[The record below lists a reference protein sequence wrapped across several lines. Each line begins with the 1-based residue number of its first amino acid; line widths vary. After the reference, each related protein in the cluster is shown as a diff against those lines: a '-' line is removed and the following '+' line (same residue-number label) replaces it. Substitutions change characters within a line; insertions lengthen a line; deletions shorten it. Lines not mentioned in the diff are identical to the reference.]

1 MKDIIEGDLRESAE
15 VKVNC
20 IEQSGDKI
28 ELLVEKIIETYKNG
42 GKVLI
47 FGNGGSAAD
56 AQHVAGELVGHYNLD
71 RRSYPAIA
79 LTTDSSIITCVSNDY
94 AFDRIFSRQVE
105 GLGQPGDLA
114 IGITTS
120 GNSTNVVKGLEKAR
134 RQDLYTVGFTGNSG
148 GKLREMVDIL
158 INVPSESTPRVQ
170 EAHITIF
177 HIVCDLVEKKL
188 EGEL

>member
-148 GKLREMVDIL
+148 GEMREMVDVL

-177 HIVCDLVEKKL
+177 HIVCDLVERKL